1 MISRLTLNLECVF
14 RIECQQVQGHHE
26 IIRVFL
32 GGLASKLELVIA
44 MEHRTSSRSSQGHQ
58 DIYYWIG
65 LKLRTCDRVWGPN
78 KFKVIPMSFR
88 HLLLD
93 WFQTSYMLSKLTAKH
108 VQGHLNVIWAFITGL
123 ASNLVHAIAIE
134 GRTRSMS
141 SQGHLGIYYWIGF
154 KLSTCY
160 HNWQPNMY
168 KVISRSFEHLLLD

>member
-1 MISRLTLNLECVF
+1 MCS
-14 RIECQQVQGHHE
+14 
-26 IIRVFL
+26 
-32 GGLASKLELVIA
+32 ELSANKFKV
-44 MEHRTSSRSSQGHQ
+44 TTRSSGYFWVDWPQSWNLWSQWSIEQVQGHQ

-168 KVISRSFEHLLLD
+168 KVISRSF